1 MATVTAVALDGL
13 QLVLVVLCIPIA
25 ILAIGAPIALAV
37 KLVLLLVA
45 LL

>member
-1 MATVTAVALDGL
+1 MASVSALALNGV
-13 QLVLVVLCIPIA
+13 QLLLVVLCIPIA

-45 LL
+45 MV